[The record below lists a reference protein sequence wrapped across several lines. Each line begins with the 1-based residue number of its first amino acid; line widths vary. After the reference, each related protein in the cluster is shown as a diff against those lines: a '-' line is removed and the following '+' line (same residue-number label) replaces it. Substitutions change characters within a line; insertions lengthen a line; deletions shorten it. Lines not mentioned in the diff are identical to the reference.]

1 MRTSSVARLLCLLIA
16 AVVIIATYV
25 VPSQANQFKRI
36 RDVNVSCN
44 NALRCDLYIVNPAVS
59 LYTIGLRRSAAAEG
73 QVSLFLTMRE
83 ALAASSEL
91 DISIDGSAVV
101 TLPVSDLRYRAAS
114 GEYSLP
120 AGPAVEQFIAA
131 AAPGREMRVTY
142 RTSRGQTTA
151 TYSLSGF
158 IAGVIFMDEAQGRI
172 GDADALQLA
181 LDGVGA
187 GGVGDGAST
196 ITWRRLNRVPG
207 GLVTYYN
214 FEDRLCGQ
222 MDTTLASRI
231 GGFELQI
238 SEDLSFAVF
247 PCTLGGAYN
256 QPFAVFQRSGSAYT
270 PYMLPVISYGNPS
283 VVYHAF
289 NLEWDESA
297 GELVSF
303 FKGRGVGDCGEIRR
317 WSVQGDEFGGSIA
330 LVSSR
335 VKDTCDGDADLNAP
349 AWVSVWPNDVSIQ

>member
-1 MRTSSVARLLCLLIA
+1 MLPVARRFFLLIA
-16 AVVIIATYV
+16 AAAIVAIDVA
-25 VPSQANQFKRI
+25 PSQANQFKRI

-44 NALRCDLYIVNPAVS
+44 NALRCDLFIVNPAVS
-59 LYTIGLRRSAAAEG
+59 LYNIGLRRSAAADG
-73 QVSLFLTMRE
+73 PVSLFLTMRE
-83 ALAASSEL
+83 ALAAGSEL
-91 DISIDGSAVV
+91 AISIDGSPVV
-101 TLPVSDLRYRAAS
+101 SLPVSELRYRAAS
-114 GEYSLP
+114 GEYSLR
-120 AGPAVEQFIAA
+120 AGPAVDQFISA

-158 IAGVIFMDEAQGRI
+158 VAGVIFMDEVQGRI
-172 GDADALQLA
+172 GDDDALQLA
-181 LDGVGA
+181 LDGIGA
-187 GGVGDGAST
+187 NGSGDGTST
-196 ITWRRLNRVPG
+196 VAWRRLNRVPG

-222 MDTTLASRI
+222 MDTALASRI

-238 SEDLSFAVF
+238 SGNLSFAVF

-270 PYMLPVISYGNPS
+270 PYMLPVIRDGNPS
-283 VVYHAF
+283 ASYHAF

-303 FKGRGVGDCGEIRR
+303 FKGRGIGDCGEIRR
-317 WSVQGDEFGGSIA
+317 WAVGGDEFSATID

-335 VKDTCDGDADLNAP
+335 VKDECDGVADLDAP
-349 AWVSVWPNDVSIQ
+349 SWVSVWPPETSTQ